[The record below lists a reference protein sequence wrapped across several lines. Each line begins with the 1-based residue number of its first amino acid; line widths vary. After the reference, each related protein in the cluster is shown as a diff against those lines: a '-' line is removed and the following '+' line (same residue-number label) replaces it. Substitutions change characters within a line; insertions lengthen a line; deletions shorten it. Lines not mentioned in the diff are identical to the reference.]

1 MDGKFLWI
9 LFNFQQHRCR
19 CGLEHEDDI
28 VNSFLVSIPS
38 SSRAPPRSGGAGAG
52 GGGSGPMIY
61 DFYIASR
68 LNVSHHSS
76 AEGDCVEEILVW
88 LLLRLEGLVQV
99 VVGVD
104 Q

>member
-19 CGLEHEDDI
+19 CGLEHDA
-28 VNSFLVSIPS
+28 NQ
-38 SSRAPPRSGGAGAG
+38 
-52 GGGSGPMIY
+52 MIY

-76 AEGDCVEEILVW
+76 AEGDCVEEILVL
-88 LLLRLEGLVQV
+88 LLLRLYVSYQPPAVDDCIEELLVWFLLCLDLTHPSSAAV
-99 VVGVD
+99 NCIEEVLV
-104 Q
+104 

>member
-1 MDGKFLWI
+1 MVAAK
-9 LFNFQQHRCR
+9 
-19 CGLEHEDDI
+19 
-28 VNSFLVSIPS
+28 
-38 SSRAPPRSGGAGAG
+38 AGGAGAG

-61 DFYIASR
+61 DFYTASR

-99 VVGVD
+99 EVGVD